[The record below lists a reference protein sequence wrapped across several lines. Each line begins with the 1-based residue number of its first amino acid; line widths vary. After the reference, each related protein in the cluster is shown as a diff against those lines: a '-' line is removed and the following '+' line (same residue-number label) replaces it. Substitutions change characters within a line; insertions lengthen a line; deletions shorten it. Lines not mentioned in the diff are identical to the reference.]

1 MPPIGGLKKT
11 RIICF
16 SVNTLAILASINRP
30 LFCEESLAMAE
41 PLTKP
46 RFDPQIEVNKPITPD
61 VGQPSPSPTAAP
73 TLDPARELPPSHR
86 IHPVQGRQVR
96 EPKCKISEV
105 ATNIQQNASAA
116 YGQGAAVANET
127 AYRGRQHA
135 ADALRRPRTPA
146 HDVLDEYPPHGSVGG
161 AAAACAR

>member
-1 MPPIGGLKKT
+1 
-11 RIICF
+11 
-16 SVNTLAILASINRP
+16 
-30 LFCEESLAMAE
+30 MAE

-73 TLDPARELPPSHR
+73 TLDLSRELPPSHR

-96 EPKCKISEV
+96 EPKSKISEV

-116 YGQGAAVANET
+116 YDQVVAVANET
-127 AYRGRQHA
+127 AYQARQQA
-135 ADALRRPRTPA
+135 ADALRRARNRA
-146 HDVLDEYPPHGSVGG
+146 HYVLDEYPLHVIG
-161 AAAACAR
+161 AVAVAAFAAGALLRIWRSNHE

>member
-1 MPPIGGLKKT
+1 
-11 RIICF
+11 
-16 SVNTLAILASINRP
+16 
-30 LFCEESLAMAE
+30 MAE

-73 TLDPARELPPSHR
+73 TLDPSRELPPSHR

-96 EPKCKISEV
+96 EPKSKISEV

-116 YGQGAAVANET
+116 YDQVVAVADET
-127 AYRGRQHA
+127 AYQARQQS
-135 ADALRRPRTPA
+135 ADALRRARNRA
-146 HDVLDEYPPHGSVGG
+146 HYVLDEYPLHVIG
-161 AAAACAR
+161 AVAVAAFAAGALLRIWRSNHE

>member
-30 LFCEESLAMAE
+30 LFCEESIAMAE

-61 VGQPSPSPTAAP
+61 VGQPSPTPTAAP
-73 TLDPARELPPSHR
+73 TLVPAREHPPSHI
-86 IHPVQGRQVR
+86 IHPTQCRQVPA
-96 EPKCKISEV
+96 PKSMISEV
-105 ATNIQQNASAA
+105 TYNRQQIDYSA
-116 YGQGAAVANET
+116 
-127 AYRGRQHA
+127 
-135 ADALRRPRTPA
+135 
-146 HDVLDEYPPHGSVGG
+146 
-161 AAAACAR
+161 

>member
-1 MPPIGGLKKT
+1 
-11 RIICF
+11 
-16 SVNTLAILASINRP
+16 
-30 LFCEESLAMAE
+30 MAE

-96 EPKCKISEV
+96 EAKSKISEV
-105 ATNIQQNASAA
+105 ATNIQQNASTA
-116 YGQGAAVANET
+116 YHHVAAVAIET
-127 AYRGRQHA
+127 SHQTPHQARPA
-135 ADALRRPRTPA
+135 RRPARHHA
-146 HDVLDEYPPHGSVGG
+146 H
-161 AAAACAR
+161 